1 MTLTNTLDTYMPPHT
16 NTLFVLTGPTG
27 VGKTELSLRLAEFL
41 HCDIINADSRQIYQG
56 IPIATAAP
64 TAEQRA
70 RVKHHLVETL
80 PLERYYSAA
89 QFEQEALALV
99 TAQLARSGTALVC
112 GGAMLYIDALCHG
125 IDDIPTID
133 AHTRQSLVERYE
145 ANGLAP
151 LLAELARLDPIH
163 HAKVDPHNVRR
174 VLHALEVCYVSGRPY
189 SSFLGQAKAERP
201 FRIVKIG
208 LNRPREVLFERINQ
222 RVTQMATDGLMAEAE
237 RVYPLR
243 HLNSLNTVG
252 MKEAF
257 KVIAGEWDLPFA
269 LDRLRKNTR
278 VYAKK
283 QLTWLAKD
291 PTIHWYDPEQA
302 DTILQFVAQQLNP

>member
-1 MTLTNTLDTYMPPHT
+1 MPKHT

-27 VGKTELSLRLAEFL
+27 VGKTELSLVLAEFL
-41 HCDIINADSRQIYQG
+41 CCDIVNADSRQIYAG
-56 IPIATAAP
+56 IPISTAAP
-64 TAEQRA
+64 TKEQRA
-70 RVKHHLVETL
+70 RVPHHLVECL
-80 PLERYYSAA
+80 PLDAYYSAA
-89 QFEQEALALV
+89 QFEQDALRIV
-99 TAQLARSGTALVC
+99 EEQFARSGAALVC
-112 GGAMLYIDALCHG
+112 GGAMLYIDALCKG
-125 IDDIPTID
+125 IDNMPNID
-133 AHTRQSLVERYE
+133 EATRTLLAERYAYE
-145 ANGLAP
+145 GLAP
-151 LLAELARLDPIH
+151 LLDELGRLDPEH
-163 HAKVDPHNVRR
+163 RAKVDPHNVRR

-189 SSFLGQAKAERP
+189 SSFLGKVKGERP

-208 LNRPREVLFERINQ
+208 LNRPREVLFARINE
-222 RVTQMATDGLMAEAE
+222 RVTAMAASGLMDEAE

-257 KVIAGEWDLPFA
+257 KVIEGEWSLDFA

-291 PTIHWYDPEQA
+291 TDVYWYSPDDPTA
-302 DTILQFVAQQLNP
+302 VLRFVASQLNIPDHTH

>member
-1 MTLTNTLDTYMPPHT
+1 MPQHT

-41 HCDIINADSRQIYQG
+41 RCDIINADSRQIYQG

-70 RVKHHLVETL
+70 RVPHHLVEAL
-80 PLERYYSAA
+80 PLECYYSAA
-89 QFEQEALALV
+89 EFEQDALRLLDE
-99 TAQLARSGTALVC
+99 QFARTGTALVC

-133 AHTRQSLVERYE
+133 ADTRQLLMARYE
-145 ANGLAP
+145 AEGLAP
-151 LLAELARLDPIH
+151 LLTELSERDPQH
-163 HAKVDPHNVRR
+163 SAKVDPHNVRR
-174 VLHALEVCYVSGRPY
+174 VLHALEVCYVSGKPY
-189 SSFLGQAKAERP
+189 SSFLNQPKPQRP

-208 LNRPREVLFERINQ
+208 LNRPREILFERINT
-222 RVTQMATDGLMAEAE
+222 RVTQMATDGLLAEAE

-252 MKEAF
+252 LKELF
-257 KVIAGEWDLPFA
+257 KVVEGEWELPFA

-291 PTIHWYDPEQA
+291 TAIRWYDPDDADQVLRCVA
-302 DTILQFVAQQLNP
+302 DTLGSSSD